1 MALASARSLS
11 VINVQ
16 KNLQLSTKTC
26 IGRLY
31 IRLNIAQA
39 FSSTDKSNDFGESKN
54 DSSLPNQKLSSEF
67 QKAIAHGPSLSEFI
81 KLGKSNQAVDQGIHE
96 SQSKVSKTGERLR
109 LPKWLK
115 TEIPCGGNVAR
126 LEKQLR
132 SLNLHTVCEEARCPN
147 LSECWSGG
155 SSAASTATI
164 MIMGDTC
171 TRGCRFCSV
180 KTSPNPPPLD
190 PNEPVNTAE
199 AISNWD
205 VDYIVITSV
214 DRDDLVD
221 GGARHIAETIRQI
234 KARKPSILVE
244 CLVPDFQGCTDSIT
258 TVVRANPEVYA
269 HNIETVESL
278 QSVVRDRRA
287 GYSQSLRTLE
297 TAKERS
303 NRLVSSGDADSL
315 IVTKSSIMLGLGETE
330 HEVMVALKDLRQA
343 GVDCVTLGQ
352 YVQPTRRHLK
362 VKEYIH
368 PDKFDYWAKVGNEM
382 GFLYTASGPLVR
394 SSYRAGEYYI
404 KNIID
409 QRKRKTL

>member
-1 MALASARSLS
+1 
-11 VINVQ
+11 
-16 KNLQLSTKTC
+16 
-26 IGRLY
+26 
-31 IRLNIAQA
+31 
-39 FSSTDKSNDFGESKN
+39 
-54 DSSLPNQKLSSEF
+54 
-67 QKAIAHGPSLSEFI
+67 
-81 KLGKSNQAVDQGIHE
+81 
-96 SQSKVSKTGERLR
+96 LR

-132 SLNLHTVCEEARCPN
+132 SLNLHTVSHC
-147 LSECWSGG
+147 
-155 SSAASTATI
+155 
-164 MIMGDTC
+164 IMGDTC

-278 QSVVRDRRA
+278 QSIKIVLLKVTLNFSVVRDRRA

-362 VKEYIH
+362 VNFSEILFKLIFG
-368 PDKFDYWAKVGNEM
+368 KLN
-382 GFLYTASGPLVR
+382 S
-394 SSYRAGEYYI
+394 
-404 KNIID
+404 
-409 QRKRKTL
+409 Q